1 MMFYTGTLLPPL
13 QKKLLKKMHS
23 NYGPH
28 SLREAFDMT
37 LEFKKEYQ
45 ITQPQSTFNIMETC
59 YEETPEQEE
68 FSMEEVQMRSQ
79 MQGQGQGQYQQG
91 NHPQY
96 QKRQYNN
103 NGGQKSY
110 QGNNYRNN
118 PNQGYK
124 SQYQQGPKQNQS
136 YHPQNMKGFQGQGQG
151 QVMQQPQI
159 DCGIVLPSNFTL
171 EQFVEISKALK
182 KIEDKYTH
190 PHPQRQ
196 ASASHNTVT
205 SQNKETQAPTMVTE
219 LTSQPSHINGSTQI
233 GNITVDQFTTS
244 MGHSMDHIIEAL
256 KETFS
261 NTEAKEDSEATVV
274 EPQ

>member
-1 MMFYTGTLLPPL
+1 
-13 QKKLLKKMHS
+13 
-23 NYGPH
+23 
-28 SLREAFDMT
+28 
-37 LEFKKEYQ
+37 
-45 ITQPQSTFNIMETC
+45 
-59 YEETPEQEE
+59 
-68 FSMEEVQMRSQ
+68 

-91 NHPQY
+91 NCPQY

-110 QGNNYRNN
+110 QGNNYKTN
-118 PNQGYK
+118 PNQVYK
-124 SQYQQGPKQNQS
+124 SQYHQGPKQNQS
-136 YHPQNMKGFQGQGQG
+136 YCPQNTKGFQGQGQ
-151 QVMQQPQI
+151 VTQQPWI

-182 KIEDKYTH
+182 KIEDKYAH
-190 PHPQRQ
+190 PCPQRK

-205 SQNKETQAPTMVTE
+205 SQNIETQAPTTVME

-233 GNITVDQFTTS
+233 SNITVDQFATS

-261 NTEAKEDSEATVV
+261 NTEAEEDSKATVV

>member
-1 MMFYTGTLLPPL
+1 MMFYARTLLPPL
-13 QKKLLKKMHS
+13 QKKLLKKMHL

-37 LEFKKEYQ
+37 LEFKKEHQ
-45 ITQPQSTFNIMETC
+45 ITQPQSTFNVMETC

-68 FSMEEVQMRSQ
+68 FSMEEVHMRSQ

-103 NGGQKSY
+103 NSGQKSY

-118 PNQGYK
+118 PNQGCK

-136 YHPQNMKGFQGQGQG
+136 YCPQNMKGFQGQGQD
-151 QVMQQPQI
+151 QVTQQPQI

-182 KIEDKYTH
+182 KIKDKYAH
-190 PHPQRQ
+190 PHPQRK

-205 SQNKETQAPTMVTE
+205 SQNKETQAPTMATE
-219 LTSQPSHINGSTQI
+219 LTS
-233 GNITVDQFTTS
+233 
-244 MGHSMDHIIEAL
+244 
-256 KETFS
+256 
-261 NTEAKEDSEATVV
+261 
-274 EPQ
+274 